1 MIFDHPRSP
10 QLLHTYAHSD
20 DVGTPT
26 LKCLLLAAWHRPPL
40 CIVTA
45 ELRPCRPEVGT
56 LLVCPSEH
64 FDMAVPA
71 GTMPSSALKHS
82 CLYEQIHSGSAT
94 LVLHS
99 EELTGNFMLPSH
111 ILSWDGRWLAS

>member
-1 MIFDHPRSP
+1 MILVAILVQKCLRSDLNHPRPP

-20 DVGTPT
+20 DVGSPT

-71 GTMPSSALKHS
+71 GIVCPL
-82 CLYEQIHSGSAT
+82 
-94 LVLHS
+94 LH
-99 EELTGNFMLPSH
+99 
-111 ILSWDGRWLAS
+111 